1 VKTGRGIGGREL
13 IYPVADVSDEAI
25 CLRPDHPCDAQPEK
39 RWLPAQHF
47 HICLPDRK
55 KVGVICAPGTMGK
68 PPLAERSDTASGKRT
83 AGIIQKQS
91 NCKGHNFVTVP

>member
-1 VKTGRGIGGREL
+1 MF
-13 IYPVADVSDEAI
+13 YPVDDLRDDVI
-25 CLRPDHPCDAQPEK
+25 CLQLNHTCDAQPEK

-68 PPLAERSDTASGKRT
+68 TPSSQRSDTASGKRT